1 MPTSLSPW
9 RALACLAL
17 LAAAAAA
24 ASVPTGAYFGPWH
37 VISISSASGDSRDDA
52 VAMIVQERRGDALQ
66 VGWEQGGSVI
76 VSIDIDRCGD
86 PDEDFE
92 RSDRIGEAQ
101 WLAMADGGAARLRAD
116 FSGWL
121 AEARRLCPRRAAAFR
136 LAALAAA
143 ARDFTARL
151 RALGAR

>member
-1 MPTSLSPW
+1 MRMPLHSP
-9 RALACLAL
+9 RALAFLAL
-17 LAAAAAA
+17 LAATAAA

-37 VISISSASGDSRDDA
+37 VISITSASGVSGDDA
-52 VAMIVQERRGDALQ
+52 VAMIVQQRRGGELQ

-92 RSDRIGEAQ
+92 RSDRIGQ
-101 WLAMADGGAARLRAD
+101 TRWLAMADGGAARLRAD
-116 FSGWL
+116 FAGWL

-136 LAALAAA
+136 LDRLAPA

-151 RALGAR
+151 RALAR